1 MAGGIALVGSG
12 EYLEVMQ
19 PLETML
25 LEAAVNSGR
34 PSKYVQ
40 LATAAGRESS
50 TSISYW
56 QNLGAK
62 AAARMCVEVVFVP
75 IFNRDDAENPEFVR
89 MIEDAGLIY
98 MSGGD
103 PQHLAKSL
111 VGTAAGDLIL
121 QVWADGAA
129 VAGCSAGAMALGSSV
144 PHALQFR
151 RSDTVGFDIAAGLNV
166 LPHYDKYF
174 GWAGDRVMSF
184 VSQFGE
190 ADAVVGID
198 EETALYRLDTTWQVF
213 GVGEVHT
220 LSEKPIRR
228 LRSGDLYR

>member
-25 LEAAVNSGR
+25 LEAAVKAGR
-34 PSKYVQ
+34 PAKYIQ

-62 AAARMCVEVVFVP
+62 AAARIGVEVVFVP
-75 IFNRDDAENPEFVR
+75 IFNRSDAENPELAR

-111 VGTAAGDLIL
+111 VGTPAGDVIL
-121 QVWADGAA
+121 QAWTNGAA

-151 RSDTVGFDIAAGLNV
+151 RSETVGFGIAAGVHV

-174 GWAGDRVMSF
+174 GWAGDRVMRF
-184 VSQFGE
+184 VSQFDN

-198 EETALYRLDTTWQVF
+198 EETALYRLDAAWQVF

-220 LSEKPIRR
+220 LSEKPVRR
-228 LRSGDLYR
+228 LRSGDVY